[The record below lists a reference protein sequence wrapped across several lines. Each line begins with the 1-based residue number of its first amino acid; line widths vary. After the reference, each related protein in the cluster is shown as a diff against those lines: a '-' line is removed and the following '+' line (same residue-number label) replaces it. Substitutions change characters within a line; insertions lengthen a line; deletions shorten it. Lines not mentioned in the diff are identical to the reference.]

1 MRITI
6 IGAGNM
12 GGSAAVGF
20 ASCGVLQP
28 ENITVTA
35 RHASSLEKF
44 KEYGIR
50 TATDNCTAV
59 AGADI
64 VIYAVK
70 PWQLEDVL
78 KETAPSLDYGRQLVV
93 SFAPGVTP
101 AQLRAWLDRD
111 GALPAI
117 AYVIPNT
124 AIEIGESMTFLS
136 AVTASEEQV
145 AGLKALF
152 DRVGRSLVV
161 SLDQLLSGT
170 SLASCGIAY
179 AMRYISASAEG
190 GLQLGLDPEAVGGAV
205 CQTVRGAAALVEAK
219 GFRPEAEIDRVTTP
233 NGLTIRGLNAMED
246 AGFSEAVVR
255 GVTVINAPRK
265 RRVVVKV
272 GSNVLTRPDGSLD
285 TTRVSSIVDQI
296 VALRRDGHEVV
307 LVTSGAVACGRSL
320 IREDRKLNDVQ
331 QRQLYSAIGQV
342 RLMDLYYKLF
352 QGYGITVGQVLTMKK
367 NFEAGQEYDNQ
378 KSCMEVMLQGHVLP
392 VVNENDTVSITELM
406 FTDNDELSGLV
417 AGMVGA
423 EALIIL
429 TNVDGV
435 YDGPPDDPASK
446 VIPRILPGESLEG
459 CVSAKKSSAGRGG
472 MVSKCQVAARLA
484 AEGIRVIITNGNRDG
499 VLPAVLNHPED
510 TPHTEFVPAHGKL
523 D

>member
-1 MRITI
+1 MKVTV

-12 GGSAAVGF
+12 GGSAAIGF
-20 ASCGVLQP
+20 AACGALLP

-44 KEYGIR
+44 KEYGID
-50 TATDNCTAV
+50 TATDNCAAV
-59 AGADI
+59 AKADI

-70 PWQLEDVL
+70 PWQMEGVL
-78 KETAPSLDYGRQLVV
+78 KETAPVLDYARQLVV

-101 AQLRAWLDRD
+101 DQLKAWLDKD
-111 GALPAI
+111 GSLPAI

-124 AIEIGESMTFLS
+124 AIEIGESMTYIS
-136 AVTASEEQV
+136 PVTASDEQCEM
-145 AGLKALF
+145 LKALF
-152 DRVGRSLVV
+152 DKVGRSLVV
-161 SLDQLLSGT
+161 GLDQMLSGT

-190 GLQLGLDPEAVGGAV
+190 GLRLGLDRADVGGAV

-219 GFRPEAEIDRVTTP
+219 GFHPEAEIDRVTTP
-233 NGLTIRGLNAMED
+233 NGLTIRGLNAMEN
-246 AGFSEAVVR
+246 AGFSEAVIQ
-255 GVTVINAPRK
+255 GVTLIKAPRK
-265 RRVVVKV
+265 RRIVVKV

-296 VALRRDGHEVV
+296 VTLRREGYEVV
-307 LVTSGAVACGRSL
+307 LVSSGAVACGRSL

-352 QGYGITVGQVLTMKK
+352 QGYGITVGQVLTQKK

-378 KSCMEVMLQGHVLP
+378 KSCMEVMLQGNVLP

-417 AGMVGA
+417 AEMVGA
-423 EALIIL
+423 AALVIL

-435 YDGPPDDPASK
+435 YDGPPEDPTSA
-446 VIPRILPGESLEG
+446 VIPRILPGESVESY
-459 CVSAKKSSAGRGG
+459 VSAKKSSAGRGG
-472 MVSKCQVAARLA
+472 MASKCQVALRLA
-484 AEGIRVIITNGNRDG
+484 TRGVRVIITNGNREG
-499 VLPAVLNHPED
+499 VLPAVLDDPSG
-510 TPHTEFVPAHGKL
+510 TPHTEFVPVNE
-523 D
+523 